1 MIDDPNSETWLTLLV
16 SRQLGQRLAKMAT
29 AQQQSVDEL
38 AARLLD
44 AAISNW
50 ENLPQTSW
58 RVPLLDAGDGSGD
71 ALLPIPNELLASAG
85 WVEGDTLSFEDQG
98 NGTLLLKNAGNEDA
112 ELLKIAKNRLDD
124 GEAHVDVKIDDL

>member
-1 MIDDPNSETWLTLLV
+1 MIDDPNSETWLMLLV
-16 SRQLGQRLAKMAT
+16 SRQLGQRLAKMAA

-44 AAISNW
+44 AGISDW

-71 ALLPIPNELLASAG
+71 ALLTIPDELSSPRPPESMPG
-85 WVEGDTLSFEDQG
+85 SQSVH
-98 NGTLLLKNAGNEDA
+98 N
-112 ELLKIAKNRLDD
+112 
-124 GEAHVDVKIDDL
+124 

>member
-16 SRQLGQRLAKMAT
+16 SRQLGQRLAKMAA

-44 AAISNW
+44 AAISDW
-50 ENLPQTSW
+50 ENPTQTSW
-58 RVPLLDAGDGSGD
+58 RVPLLDVGDGSGD
-71 ALLPIPNELLASAG
+71 ALLTIPDELLASAG

-112 ELLKIAKNRLDD
+112 KLLRIAKKRLDD
-124 GEAHVDVKIDDL
+124 GEAPINVKIDDL

>member
-50 ENLPQTSW
+50 ENPTQTSW
-58 RVPLLDAGDGSGD
+58 TVTLLDAGGSSGD